1 MTRRPNVDQAQLE
14 QMLREAGAATACP
27 RCPAGT
33 RRTTRRAADGQLEV
47 RCVGCGRLLP
57 VAPDPSGHAP
67 RDLP

>member
-1 MTRRPNVDQAQLE
+1 MTQRLDVDHAQLE
-14 QMLREAGAATACP
+14 RMLREASAARACG

-33 RRTTRRAADGQLEV
+33 RRTTRRAADGRLEV
-47 RCVGCGRLLP
+47 RCVGCGSLLP